1 MFSIK
6 QKVEEK
12 MFKDCYV
19 VEVTGRFV
27 ASSGTAIMHMGGF
40 HPKTDEVHLADLIE
54 TLERL
59 VAAYQYGRGEND
71 DYYHIP
77 GYEKWFA
84 HSSLLEKEIQQ
95 LPMTIQENAIEWLAD
110 PAGKPGS
117 RATFASYQLYYFDEN
132 GTKYQVAYTPEQ
144 MRKVS
149 SSMINQIG
157 YDKGTSSLRVE
168 FVNGSV
174 YRYLNVPYS
183 LYQDILVAE
192 SKGRF
197 LNRNIKGQYEFEREN

>member
-1 MFSIK
+1 MFSIQ

-12 MFKDCYV
+12 SFKDCYV

-27 ASSGTAIMHMGGF
+27 ASSGTAVMNMGGF
-40 HPKTDEVHLADLIE
+40 HPKTDEIHLADLIE

-59 VAAYQYGRGEND
+59 VTAYRYGRGED
-71 DYYHIP
+71 DEYYHID

-84 HSSLLEKEIQQ
+84 QSSLLEKEIQQ
-95 LPMTIQENAIEWLAD
+95 LPTTVQEHGVEWLAD

-117 RATFASYQLYYFDEN
+117 RATFASYELYYFDEN

-157 YDKGTSSLRVE
+157 YDKSTGSLRVE
-168 FVNGSV
+168 FVGGAV
-174 YRYLNVPYS
+174 YRYLDVPHS
-183 LYQDILVAE
+183 VYQDLLVAE
-192 SKGRF
+192 SKGKF
-197 LNRNIKGQYEFEREN
+197 LNRNIKGQYEFERES